1 MRNQPSR
8 PSGPLCPSDPASLSG
23 ASAKSDVSSLS
34 QSRDLAILLSC
45 DDIVYIAG
53 PMSGCK
59 LFNYPAFFAMEGLL
73 KKEFGCKVLNPARQ
87 PNGLAYEEYM
97 KRAFEDVR
105 KASVVVMLNNWTLS
119 DGAQREYHLAKFEQ
133 IKVISQIQV
142 EKFIHEKFRSEFGD
156 FYKA

>member
-23 ASAKSDVSSLS
+23 ASSLS
-34 QSRDLAILLSC
+34 QSRNFALSLSR

-87 PNGLAYEEYM
+87 PNGLTYEEYM

>member
-1 MRNQPSR
+1 MSEPKFTPVPPDASASPRNF
-8 PSGPLCPSDPASLSG
+8 AISLS
-23 ASAKSDVSSLS
+23 
-34 QSRDLAILLSC
+34 R

-59 LFNYPAFFAMEGLL
+59 LFNYPAFFAMEGML

-119 DGAQREYHLAKFEQ
+119 DGAQREYHLAKFKQ

>member
-1 MRNQPSR
+1 MLKVN
-8 PSGPLCPSDPASLSG
+8 
-23 ASAKSDVSSLS
+23 
-34 QSRDLAILLSC
+34 
-45 DDIVYIAG
+45 DIVYIAG

-87 PNGLAYEEYM
+87 PNGLTYEEYM

-142 EKFIHEKFRSEFGD
+142 EKFVHEKFRAEFGD
-156 FYKA
+156 LYKADE

>member
-1 MRNQPSR
+1 MNKIGIFLFVFAQTGSKQALDRTNIKRNTIM
-8 PSGPLCPSDPASLSG
+8 L
-23 ASAKSDVSSLS
+23 KVN
-34 QSRDLAILLSC
+34 
-45 DDIVYIAG
+45 DIVYIAG

-87 PNGLAYEEYM
+87 PNGLTYEEYM

-142 EKFIHEKFRSEFGD
+142 EKFVHEKFRSEFGD
-156 FYKA
+156 LYKADE